1 MCKAE
6 QSSNQN
12 RSATMFRQLTNQADT
27 GQSEMQDR
35 VRHALDAAEK
45 RKLKKQLLAT
55 AAEARDTSDQMMQG
69 EADDRNDE
77 YESGFF
83 NKQQE
88 DGADDY
94 AVNDQVDPYNY
105 FLNMTA
111 DEYVTTQPNN
121 QM

>member
-1 MCKAE
+1 
-6 QSSNQN
+6 
-12 RSATMFRQLTNQADT
+12 
-27 GQSEMQDR
+27 MQDR

-77 YESGFF
+77 YDSGFF
-83 NKQQE
+83 DKQQE
-88 DGADDY
+88 ECADDY
-94 AVNDQVDPYNY
+94 AVNDQVDCYNY

>member
-1 MCKAE
+1 
-6 QSSNQN
+6 
-12 RSATMFRQLTNQADT
+12 
-27 GQSEMQDR
+27 MQDR

-77 YESGFF
+77 YDSGFF
-83 NKQQE
+83 DKQQE
-88 DGADDY
+88 ECADDY
-94 AVNDQVDPYNY
+94 AENDQIDCYN

-111 DEYVTTQPNN
+111 DEYQTTQPNN

>member
-6 QSSNQN
+6 QSSIQN

>member
-1 MCKAE
+1 
-6 QSSNQN
+6 
-12 RSATMFRQLTNQADT
+12 
-27 GQSEMQDR
+27 
-35 VRHALDAAEK
+35 
-45 RKLKKQLLAT
+45 
-55 AAEARDTSDQMMQG
+55 MMQG